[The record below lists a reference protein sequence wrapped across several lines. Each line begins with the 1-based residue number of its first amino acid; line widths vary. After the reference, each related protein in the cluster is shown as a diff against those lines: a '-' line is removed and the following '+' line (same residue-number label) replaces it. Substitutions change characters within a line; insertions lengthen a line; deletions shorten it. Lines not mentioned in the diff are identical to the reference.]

1 MKGID
6 MRSIKN
12 ITLFLISL
20 LLLLPDAIQA
30 ENHYLLKVVTSFSDY
45 AAIAREIGGTY
56 ITVDYLSHGDQD
68 PHFVPPKPSLAMKL
82 RDADMFVTTGLDL
95 EMWATTLQD
104 KARNK
109 NIMDGAIGYVT
120 TSHGIELL
128 QKPTTALSQA
138 EGDIHIYGNPHIHTS
153 PLNWKQISENI
164 MIGLQKVDPVHADE
178 YTANQKAFVDKVD
191 RAMFGDE
198 LVDLIGGDKLTAL
211 LNAGTLFDFLD
222 KNYQGT
228 PLYNRLG
235 GWLRKAENF
244 RGEEVIAYHKNW
256 AYFTHDFGLIVVN
269 YIEDKPGIPPTP
281 KHVEN
286 LIRTIKDRD
295 IRIML
300 VANYFEKRKPMTIAA
315 KTGITPLLLPLSVG
329 GAPNTEDN
337 FKLVDLWIDQI
348 NKAMGN

>member
-1 MKGID
+1 
-6 MRSIKN
+6 MR
-12 ITLFLISL
+12 
-20 LLLLPDAIQA
+20 A
-30 ENHYLLKVVTSFSDY
+30 ENHYPLKVVTSFSDY
-45 AAIAREIGGTY
+45 ATIAREIGGTY

-109 NIMDGAIGYVT
+109 KIMDGAIGYVT
-120 TSHGIELL
+120 ASYGIELL

-164 MIGLQKVDPVHADE
+164 MIGLQKVDPDHADE
-178 YTANQKAFVDKVD
+178 YAANQKAFVDKVD
-191 RAMFGDE
+191 RAMFGDK
-198 LVDLIGGDKLTAL
+198 LVNLIGGEKLTDL

-222 KNYQGT
+222 RDYQGA
-228 PLYNRLG
+228 PLHDCLG
-235 GWLRKAENF
+235 GWLKKAENF
-244 RGEEVIAYHKNW
+244 RGKDVIAYHKNW
-256 AYFTHDFGLIVVN
+256 AYFTHDFGLNVVG

-286 LIRTIKDRD
+286 LIRMIKDRD
-295 IRIML
+295 IRVML

-315 KTGITPLLLPLSVG
+315 KTGITPLFLPLSVG

-348 NKAMGN
+348 SKVMGN

>member
-1 MKGID
+1 

-12 ITLFLISL
+12 ITLFLMSL
-20 LLLLPDAIQA
+20 LLLLPATMQA
-30 ENHYLLKVVTSFSDY
+30 ENHYPLKVVTSFSDY
-45 AAIAREIGGTY
+45 AAIAREIGGPY

-109 NIMDGAIGYVT
+109 NIMDGATGYVT
-120 TSHGIELL
+120 ASYGIELL

-164 MIGLQKVDPVHADE
+164 MIGLQKVDPDHADE
-178 YTANQKAFVDKVD
+178 YADNQKAYVDKVD
-191 RAMFGDE
+191 RTMFGDE
-198 LVDLIGGDKLTAL
+198 LVDLIGGEKLTNL

-222 KNYQGT
+222 REYQGA
-228 PLYNRLG
+228 PLHDRLG
-235 GWLRKAENF
+235 GWLQKAESF
-244 RGEEVIAYHKNW
+244 HGMEVIAYHKNW
-256 AYFTHDFGLIVVN
+256 AYFTHDFGLNVVG
-269 YIEDKPGIPPTP
+269 YIEEKPGIPPTP

-286 LIRTIKDRD
+286 LIRKIQDD
-295 IRIML
+295 NIQVMV
-300 VANYFEKRKPMTIAA
+300 VANYFEKRKPAAIAA
-315 KTGITPLLLPLSVG
+315 KTGIKPLFLPLSVG
-329 GAPNTEDN
+329 GEPGIDDN
-337 FKLVDLWIDQI
+337 FKLVDLWINRI
-348 NKAMGN
+348 NEAIGN